1 MVLIFLIYR
10 VYRSSDAYIICNYE
24 YPPFGGG
31 WVINASL
38 AMELAKQHEVTI
50 LTSQG
55 LSLLSEIVEYG
66 VRIIREPVF
75 LEKKRLWL
83 V

>member
-1 MVLIFLIYR
+1 
-10 VYRSSDAYIICNYE
+10 
-24 YPPFGGG
+24 
-31 WVINASL
+31 
-38 AMELAKQHEVTI
+38 MELAKQHEVTI
-50 LTSQG
+50 LISQG

-75 LEKKRLWL
+75 LEKKRLLL